1 MAVEN
6 DGRRTMELKY
16 TSRSLRR
23 RRNTDQWECS
33 LSHTDPLTG
42 ETVRTYHTLV
52 AKTQR
57 QAERAHDALIV
68 DLELRGGA
76 VGGGVT
82 VRDFMGAFLSY
93 KEKSSTIEPS
103 TVRSYRAES
112 RLICTYLGNV
122 ALADL
127 SVPEVNRWMA
137 NMTANGYAPKSV
149 AKPFRLL
156 KQALKWAMSQD
167 LVRKNVCEYCKPP
180 KRVKTPINALDR
192 AERTRMLKLAVVAEA
207 TSPLGLAVEL
217 ALTTGMRRGEVCA
230 LRWSDVGDDGTVTV
244 SHALG
249 NGEGGF
255 YLKEPKTGSSARTIP
270 LTAHTAAI
278 LKAKRADSRRVL
290 AEMGVPAGD
299 PLVLGTQEPESRP
312 YNPTQLGKDFAA
324 SCKMNGFKC
333 TFHDLRHTF
342 ATMMI
347 AGGCNVRTVASYLGH
362 ASVSMTL
369 DIYADVDPE
378 AKRAAVGKVDESFD
392 LDMSSPALWE
402 PQTAQPAAGPEGL
415 TFTVAQLEA
424 MLAEAR
430 RREAGHE
437 GA

>member
-1 MAVEN
+1 
-6 DGRRTMELKY
+6 MELKY

-33 LSHTDPLTG
+33 LSHTDPVTG
-42 ETVRTYHTLV
+42 EVVRTYHSLV

-57 QAERAHDALIV
+57 QAERARDALIV

-192 AERTRMLKLAVVAEA
+192 AERT
-207 TSPLGLAVEL
+207 
-217 ALTTGMRRGEVCA
+217 
-230 LRWSDVGDDGTVTV
+230 
-244 SHALG
+244 
-249 NGEGGF
+249 
-255 YLKEPKTGSSARTIP
+255 
-270 LTAHTAAI
+270 
-278 LKAKRADSRRVL
+278 
-290 AEMGVPAGD
+290 
-299 PLVLGTQEPESRP
+299 
-312 YNPTQLGKDFAA
+312 
-324 SCKMNGFKC
+324 
-333 TFHDLRHTF
+333 
-342 ATMMI
+342 
-347 AGGCNVRTVASYLGH
+347 
-362 ASVSMTL
+362 
-369 DIYADVDPE
+369 
-378 AKRAAVGKVDESFD
+378 
-392 LDMSSPALWE
+392 
-402 PQTAQPAAGPEGL
+402 
-415 TFTVAQLEA
+415 
-424 MLAEAR
+424 
-430 RREAGHE
+430 
-437 GA
+437 